1 MTLQTDKNRRVM
13 FRRIQYCPAGLSF
26 VGGRGAVEAV
36 PTGGEWSSCERLL
49 DGGRVFVL
57 FASH

>member
-1 MTLQTDKNRRVM
+1 MRGVRGSGV
-13 FRRIQYCPAGLSF
+13 AGLSF
-26 VGGRGAVEAV
+26 VGGRGAVETV

>member
-1 MTLQTDKNRRVM
+1 MGVNNSGA
-13 FRRIQYCPAGLSF
+13 AGLSV
-26 VGGRGAVEAV
+26 VGGHGTVEAV
-36 PTGGEWSSCERLL
+36 PTGGEWSSCEWLF